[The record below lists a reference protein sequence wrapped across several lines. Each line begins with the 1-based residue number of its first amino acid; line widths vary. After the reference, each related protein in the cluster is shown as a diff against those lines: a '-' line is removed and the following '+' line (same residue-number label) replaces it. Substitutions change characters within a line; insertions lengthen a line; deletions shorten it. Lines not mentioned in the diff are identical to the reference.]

1 MIVRPLYMQKLFDF
15 KDKPFIKVITGIRR
29 CGKSSLLKTY
39 IDELK
44 HQSIPEQNILSMNFE
59 DLQYDGMDYKALNQ
73 FVLDHLPD
81 GTGKVYVFLDEVQR
95 APQWEKAV
103 NSLFLNER
111 LDIYLTGSNAYL
123 LSSELSTY
131 LSGRFVEIK
140 MLPLSFKEFQNF
152 YTFPKGTGA
161 KEKFAFYLKFGG
173 MPSLVSCDFDETK
186 TRQVLE
192 GIYNTVLMKD
202 VLARNDVKD
211 VAILQKLVLFL
222 ADNVGNI
229 TSTNKIT
236 QVLANEKSIPSANN
250 KLIEKYLTLLKNA
263 FFIYSA
269 GRYDVKGKGFLRSL
283 EKYYVVD
290 SGLKNFL
297 VAKVSDTGRL
307 IENIVY
313 FELLR
318 RGWSVSIGKVGDKE
332 IDFIAI
338 KGNEKKYIQVCES
351 LSDET
356 TRERELSVLR
366 DVRDSFEKIILT
378 TDDLYTGIT
387 EDGIKVVHVVDWLN
401 E

>member
-44 HQSIPEQNILSMNFE
+44 HQSVPGQDILSMNFE

-81 GTGKVYVFLDEVQR
+81 GTEKVYVFLDEVQR
-95 APQWEKAV
+95 VPQWEKAV

-140 MLPLSFKEFQNF
+140 MLPLSFKEFLDF
-152 YTFPKGTGA
+152 YAFPEGTGIR
-161 KEKFAFYLKFGG
+161 EKFVSYVKFGG

-186 TRQVLE
+186 TKQVLE

-202 VLARNDVKD
+202 VLSRNDVKD
-211 VAILQKLVLFL
+211 VAVLQKLVLFL
-222 ADNVGNI
+222 ADNIGNI
-229 TSTNKIT
+229 TSVNKIT

-250 KLIEKYLTLLKNA
+250 KLIEKYITLLKNA
-263 FFIYSA
+263 FFIYPV
-269 GRYDVKGKGFLRSL
+269 GRYDVKGKDFLRSL

-318 RGWSVSIGKVGDKE
+318 RGYTVSIGKVGDKE
-332 IDFIAI
+332 IDFIASD
-338 KGNEKKYIQVCES
+338 GNDKKYIQVCES
-351 LSDET
+351 LSDEA

-378 TDDLYTGIT
+378 TDNLYTGIT